1 MIYEESVSV
10 LAQAIERSENS
21 TVEQNR
27 EVLDTVADYSAE
39 LATFISN
46 SDISINNTV
55 SKN

>member
-10 LAQAIERSENS
+10 LAQAIEMSENS

-39 LATFISN
+39 LAAFVSN
-46 SDISINNTV
+46 SEIMINNTV
-55 SKN
+55 CKN

>member
-27 EVLDTVADYSAE
+27 EVLDTVADYSSE
-39 LATFISN
+39 LAAFVSN
-46 SDISINNTV
+46 PEIIINNTV
-55 SKN
+55 CKN